1 MLLMAWLI
9 ITGFT
14 ACEQELEYKV
24 YTNVQLPFTFEVPAT
39 WTMDDSIPGLVKFY
53 DTEKSMGINCE
64 VGIDVLEP
72 AEKFDDYCIW
82 QLKRYKSDINTEQEL
97 LKGHDHYILKWKD
110 ADGDYYIEGEKCV
123 NGYLGC
129 ICMGSDSINLP
140 QATKIFQYVFKS
152 IAPNP
157 HFVAPKNVEGEEE

>member
-24 YTNVQLPFTFEVPAT
+24 YTNAQLPFTFEVPAT

-110 ADGDYYIEGEKCV
+110 EDGDYYFDGGKCV
-123 NGYLGC
+123 NGY
-129 ICMGSDSINLP
+129 IGSILMVSDTCTLS
-140 QATKIFQYVFKS
+140 QANKIFQHVFES
-152 IAPNP
+152 ISPNP
-157 HFVAPKNVEGEEE
+157 KFEKPEETNEETE